1 MRFTPLLLLA
11 LLPLLAA
18 CTTPVDT
25 GFGEAFK
32 WDMAQQ
38 VINPDPVYEGEAE
51 PGGDGKRA
59 AAAQDRYRKGTVKQ
73 PVAIQTTTGGSGPQ

>member
-1 MRFTPLLLLA
+1 MRFTPLLLVPLA
-11 LLPLLAA
+11 MLAA

-51 PGGDGKRA
+51 PGGDGKRV
-59 AAAQDRYRKGTVKQ
+59 AAAQDRYRKGNVKQ
-73 PVAIQTTTGGSGPQ
+73 PASIQTTTSGSGPQ